1 MTTLHRTIQ
10 FERVDPLTAPEA
22 LIPATIATTN
32 TVTRMGMAEVL
43 DCTPGGVDLSRA
55 PLPLIIAHESNRL
68 AVGLVEQI
76 QAQGQRVVG
85 MVRFASSPEAQQIRA
100 DVLAGIHRHLSVG
113 YTHTDEGTP
122 IEGGLVY
129 RWMPHE
135 VSIVAMPADPQ
146 SGFFRSHNTNGSSA
160 MNTPT
165 MIKSSDAAAIAKLCR
180 ERGLET
186 HTDGLLERGLTLDQA
201 RAEIINV
208 LAENDRNAG
217 GHLNVRSM
225 LPSGSHERDL
235 ILNTLVGRMGGKVSG
250 EVIRSED
257 CVSLAARALMM
268 GGQSVTRHDSRDAII
283 RRALTTGDFANLLGS
298 AVGRVLHQAYTEAP
312 PALKSVSRM
321 TNLPDF
327 REKRVVRLGA
337 APSLDKVN
345 EHGEFTHGVVKDA
358 ANTWALATYGR
369 IVSLT
374 RQAMVNDDL
383 GGFADLITKFGQ
395 AASRREAD
403 ELVSV
408 LTNSPDVDGSPLFH
422 ADRSSLIA
430 ASLSA
435 AGLAAAVAALRMQR
449 EMDGGFVLQQP
460 GTIVVPAALE
470 MTALQLVA
478 AITPRQPSD
487 AQPFALSVVVEPRLD
502 AISAAD
508 WYLVASNQD
517 ALEHGYLDGA
527 QGVQIEQEQ
536 GFDVDGLRVKA
547 RLDFGCGWGS
557 PVGWVKSHP

>member
-10 FERVDPLTAPEA
+10 FERLDPAA
-22 LIPATIATTN
+22 AQGDLIPATIATT
-32 TVTRMGMAEVL
+32 TPVTRMGMAEVL
-43 DCTPGGVDLSRA
+43 DCTPSGVDLSRA

-76 QAQGQRVVG
+76 RAEGQRVVG
-85 MVRFASSPEAQQIRA
+85 MVRFATSPEAQQIRA
-100 DVLAGIHRHLSVG
+100 DVLAGIHRGLSVG
-113 YTHTDEGTP
+113 YKHLDEGTP
-122 IEGGLVY
+122 IEGGVAY

-135 VSIVAMPADPQ
+135 VSIVSVPADPQ
-146 SGFFRSHNTNGSSA
+146 SGFFRNLNTQEPT
-160 MNTPT
+160 MNTT
-165 MIKSSDAAAIAKLCR
+165 MIKGSDAAAIVKICR
-180 ERGLET
+180 ERGLEAQA
-186 HTDGLLERGLTLDQA
+186 DDFLERGLSLDQA
-201 RAEIINV
+201 RAEIVNL
-208 LAENDRNAG
+208 LAANDRNAG
-217 GHLNVRSM
+217 GQLNVRSM
-225 LPSGSHERDL
+225 LPAGNQERDL
-235 ILNTLVGRMGGKVSG
+235 ILNTLVGRMGGKVNG
-250 EVIRSED
+250 DVIRSED
-257 CVSLAARALMM
+257 CVSLAARTLML

-312 PALKSVSRM
+312 PALKAVSRM

-337 APSLDKVN
+337 APSLNKVN
-345 EHGEFTHGVVKDA
+345 EHGEFTHGVVNDT

-403 ELVSV
+403 ELVAV
-408 LTNSPDVDGSPLFH
+408 LTNGPEVDGSPLFH

-430 ASLSA
+430 TSLSTT
-435 AGLAAAVAALRMQR
+435 GLAAAVNALRMQR

-478 AITPRQPSD
+478 AITPAQASD
-487 AQPFALSVVVEPRLD
+487 VQPFALSVVVEPRLD
-502 AISAAD
+502 AISAID
-508 WYLVASNQD
+508 WYLVAQNQ
-517 ALEHGYLDGA
+517 AAFEHGYLDDA

-536 GFDVDGLRVKA
+536 GFEVDGLRVKA

-557 PVGWVKSHP
+557 PVGWVKSDVT